1 MKTIIIEVMGGCV
14 VDVNNLP
21 EGYTYEIHDH
31 DLTEELVSEDL
42 TDSEQECPNCHL
54 VFDIKKEEKQMPNP
68 DDWVTPDH
76 VEQWLGNDWSFSAIT
91 ATLSELA
98 NGEYDQKQLKKD
110 IQEYIE
116 EETI

>member
-21 EGYTYEIHDH
+21 EGYTYEIDDH

-54 VFDIKKEEKQMPNP
+54 VFDSKLVKASLRKTDLIDYQKLFPKEKKT
-68 DDWVTPDH
+68 DV
-76 VEQWLGNDWSFSAIT
+76 
-91 ATLSELA
+91 
-98 NGEYDQKQLKKD
+98 
-110 IQEYIE
+110 
-116 EETI
+116 